1 MHLHALNLM
10 ILIAYLVGTTLLG
23 IWLGRGQRT
32 TSEYFVSGRSLP
44 WWAIALSIVAT
55 ETSTVTFI
63 SVPGYAYMKG
73 AGGEGGDL
81 TFLQLVFGY
90 MVGRLTI
97 SVLFIPLYFRGELLT
112 AYQVLAHRFGE
123 RARRAASGL
132 FLVTRSL
139 ADGFRLF
146 ATAIVLT
153 AVTGWGDP
161 TSILLIGVVTILYT
175 YVGGQRAVIWTDVIQ
190 FGVYMVGALAAL
202 SVLLA
207 RLPGGWEAAWAMAE
221 AHGKWRI
228 FDFTWDLTRSYTFWS
243 GTIGGAFLTMATHG
257 TDQLIVQRYLAS
269 RTARQATAALLVSA
283 LIVLLQFF
291 LFLLLGVLLF
301 VFYAYFPPPTPFTKS
316 DRVFPHFIVHEL
328 PAGLVGLV
336 VAAIFAAAMSTLSSS
351 LNSSAAVTVTDFYRP
366 LRGERFSEAHYLRVA
381 RGLTLGW
388 GIVQISVAFIARAL
402 SQRIVDEVLAIAAFT
417 NGAILGVFFLGM
429 LPRRI
434 GESAALMGMASGLL
448 VMLYIRV
455 FTSIAWPW
463 FIVIGSATTVI
474 AGLASQTLREITI
487 RRAELMRIGR
497 S

>member
-1 MHLHALNLM
+1 MRLHALDLA
-10 ILIAYLVGTTLLG
+10 IIAAYLVGTTLLG
-23 IWLGRGQRT
+23 MWLGRGQRT
-32 TSEYFVSGRSLP
+32 TSEYFVSGRNLP

-63 SVPGYAYMKG
+63 SVPGYAYMKD

-81 TFLQLVFGY
+81 TFLQLVCGY
-90 MVGRLTI
+90 LIGRLII

-132 FLVTRSL
+132 FLLTRSL

-146 ATAIVLT
+146 ATAIVLA
-153 AVTGWGDP
+153 AVTEWSDP
-161 TSILLIGVVTILYT
+161 TSILLIGVATILYT
-175 YVGGQRAVIWTDVIQ
+175 YVGGQRAVIWTDVVQ

-202 SVLLA
+202 NVLLA

-221 AHGKWRI
+221 AQGKWRV

-243 GTIGGAFLTMATHG
+243 GIIGGAFLTMATHG

-269 RTARQATAALLVSA
+269 RTARQAAAALLVSA

-301 VFYAYFPPPTPFTKS
+301 VFYAHFPPPTPFTKS
-316 DRVFPHFIVHEL
+316 DRIFPYFIVHEL
-328 PAGLVGLV
+328 PVGLVGLV

-351 LNSSAAVTVTDFYRP
+351 LNSSAAAVVTDFYRP
-366 LRGERFSEAHYLRVA
+366 IRGESLSEAHYLRVA
-381 RGLTLGW
+381 RRLTLGW
-388 GIVQISVAFIARAL
+388 GIVQISVALVARAL
-402 SQRIVDEVLAIAAFT
+402 SQRVVDEVLAIAAFT
-417 NGAILGVFFLGM
+417 NGAILGVFFLGT
-429 LPRRI
+429 LTRRV
-434 GESAALMGMASGLL
+434 GESAALVGMVSGLL
-448 VMLYIRV
+448 VMLYV
-455 FTSIAWPW
+455 KFFTAIAWPW
-463 FIVIGSATTVI
+463 FVVIGSATTVI
-474 AGLASQTLREITI
+474 MGLASQTLREIAI
-487 RRAELMRIGR
+487 RRIELMRIER